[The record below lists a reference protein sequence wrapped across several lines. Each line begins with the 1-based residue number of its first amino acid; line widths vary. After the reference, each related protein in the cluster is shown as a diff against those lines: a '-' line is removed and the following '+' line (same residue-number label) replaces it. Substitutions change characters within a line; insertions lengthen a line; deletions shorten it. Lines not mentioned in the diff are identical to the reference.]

1 MGSLLRSRSDRV
13 CGLQS
18 DGRVVACHGKGPIV
32 DLFAVLTDEE
42 VVTRAAKRARKE
54 CKRAR

>member
-1 MGSLLRSRSDRV
+1 M

-42 VVTRAAKRARKE
+42 VATKAAKRTRKE
-54 CKRAR
+54 RKRAR